1 LFIKKDTLD
10 TQKTIKPRPPIHY
23 VGCVLTII
31 LDWLWFLV
39 ELTES
44 FSIERLSAIF
54 AIIAGAFI
62 TCFIAVSLVQRF
74 MAHDGWGNSITKG
87 LVMGLAAGVP
97 YPVVGTFVGV
107 VLIATARIYW
117 RTPRE
122 EEPSK

>member
-1 LFIKKDTLD
+1 LCIEKDMLD
-10 TQKTIKPRPPIHY
+10 AQKNIKPRPPIHY

-31 LDWLWFLV
+31 FDWLWFLV

-54 AIIAGAFI
+54 TIIVGAFI
-62 TCFIAVSLVQRF
+62 TCFIAVTLIQRF
-74 MAHDGWGNSITKG
+74 MAHDGWKNSITKG
-87 LVMGLAAGVP
+87 LVMGIAAGVP

-117 RTPRE
+117 RAPRE
-122 EEPSK
+122 EEPSE

>member
-1 LFIKKDTLD
+1 MD
-10 TQKTIKPRPPIHY
+10 TQKTIKPRPPIHH

-44 FSIERLSAIF
+44 FSIESLSAIF

-62 TCFIAVSLVQRF
+62 TCFITVSLVQRF
-74 MAHDGWGNSITKG
+74 MAHDGWKNSIIKG

-117 RTPRE
+117 RAPRE
-122 EEPSK
+122 EEQSK